1 MRRPT
6 IKTKIKIWLFSLVFL
21 FFQLGWPLLVYASG
35 QNNSKT
41 PSPQSQKCGTN
52 APVCLQTPAS
62 LVSYLEFQSKAIA
75 LMQADPFETTTE
87 QITQTEWGLLTNKV
101 LNIASTWTSFSPLG
115 TDLLREL
122 ELAASNLLIGTA
134 TSTALFVVS
143 ASKLGIEGI
152 MSFLILFQERP
163 IVRDRAKLL
172 DIERNISET
181 IYILGQKGK
190 IWRTIKDSFPLQA
203 LIREYQELGIL
214 SADTQIDTEVSYL
227 TVLKELNILNLQ
239 VKAFLSTNSTGQ
251 FKSINS
257 KLKINPERI
266 SQLKNDYRCARW
278 TLGFSCS
285 DDVKSFRTN
294 LNILLSNTKNTGSSA
309 LHKINSS
316 LLRLKMALQ
325 GLSNFRSKKVQSLT
339 SEELELLRSVYWL
352 DTTSLTDEQLS
363 SRSPLNLS
371 NRSKAQWQQAKKD
384 ANTFISNFDEER
396 NQFTDQFSEEQ
407 NTTRSARWTKQALNQ
422 IQEETKNLILN
433 HKNQTLHE
441 QINANLA
448 ILIAAEQQIKSE
460 TELNNNILTTN
471 QFGILSYQIQQIAK
485 EIWDKQSGIRKNLS
499 DICNYQCSN
508 HPSSTCYIQ

>member
-1 MRRPT
+1 
-6 IKTKIKIWLFSLVFL
+6 
-21 FFQLGWPLLVYASG
+21 
-35 QNNSKT
+35 
-41 PSPQSQKCGTN
+41 
-52 APVCLQTPAS
+52 
-62 LVSYLEFQSKAIA
+62 
-75 LMQADPFETTTE
+75 
-87 QITQTEWGLLTNKV
+87 
-101 LNIASTWTSFSPLG
+101 
-115 TDLLREL
+115 
-122 ELAASNLLIGTA
+122 
-134 TSTALFVVS
+134 
-143 ASKLGIEGI
+143 
-152 MSFLILFQERP
+152 
-163 IVRDRAKLL
+163 
-172 DIERNISET
+172 
-181 IYILGQKGK
+181 
-190 IWRTIKDSFPLQA
+190 
-203 LIREYQELGIL
+203 
-214 SADTQIDTEVSYL
+214 
-227 TVLKELNILNLQ
+227 
-239 VKAFLSTNSTGQ
+239 
-251 FKSINS
+251 
-257 KLKINPERI
+257 
-266 SQLKNDYRCARW
+266 
-278 TLGFSCS
+278 
-285 DDVKSFRTN
+285 
-294 LNILLSNTKNTGSSA
+294 
-309 LHKINSS
+309 
-316 LLRLKMALQ
+316 MALQ

-460 TELNNNILTTN
+460 TELNNSILTTN